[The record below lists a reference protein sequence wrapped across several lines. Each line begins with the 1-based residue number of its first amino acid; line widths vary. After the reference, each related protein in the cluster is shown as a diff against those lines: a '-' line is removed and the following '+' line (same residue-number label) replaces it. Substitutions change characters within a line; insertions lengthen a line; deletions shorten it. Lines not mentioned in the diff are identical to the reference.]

1 MLAFLEQ
8 GGKELV
14 YGFERLLLDFT
25 LSIMSG
31 FVFNLLC
38 RDATQLRRDAAQRS
52 KRASVGL

>member
-25 LSIMSG
+25 HSIMSG
-31 FVFNLLC
+31 FLC
-38 RDATQLRRDAAQRS
+38 
-52 KRASVGL
+52 